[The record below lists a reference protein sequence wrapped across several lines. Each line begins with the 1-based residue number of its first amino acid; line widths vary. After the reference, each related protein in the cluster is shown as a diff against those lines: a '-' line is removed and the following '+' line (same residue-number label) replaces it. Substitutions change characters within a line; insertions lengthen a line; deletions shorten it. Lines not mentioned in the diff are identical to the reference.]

1 MAAIELFD
9 RRSQRSV
16 PIAILLIAIALL
28 IARFAYAPKQNGT
41 RDLVRWVNPGEA
53 VALARSTG
61 KPILYDFTAEWCD
74 PCHVLDAEVF
84 GDDVAAREINE
95 RFIPVRITDR
105 QQEDGRNAPE
115 VDALEKR
122 YFVRGFPT
130 VVFVNANGS
139 EVGRMEGYKGR
150 EELLRIMERVR

>member
-16 PIAILLIAIALL
+16 PVALL
-28 IARFAYAPKQNGT
+28 VIAAALLVARFAYAPKQESTTG
-41 RDLVRWVNPGEA
+41 LVRWVEPEAA

-84 GDDVAAREINE
+84 GDDVAARQINE

-105 QQEDGRNAPE
+105 QQEDGRNSPE
-115 VDALEKR
+115 VAALEKQ
-122 YFVRGFPT
+122 YSVRGFPT
-130 VVFVNANGS
+130 VVFVAPNGS

-150 EELLRIMERVR
+150 EELLRIMERIR

>member
-9 RRSQRSV
+9 RRRQRSV
-16 PIAILLIAIALL
+16 PIALLVIAAALL
-28 IARFAYAPKQNGT
+28 VARFAYAPKQQST
-41 RDLVRWVNPGEA
+41 RDLVRWVNPEAA
-53 VALARSTG
+53 VAMARATG

-84 GDDVAAREINE
+84 GDEVAAREINE

-105 QQEDGRNAPE
+105 QQEDGRNSPE

-122 YFVRGFPT
+122 YSVRGFPT
-130 VVFVNANGS
+130 VVFVTGNGS